1 MSSLDSQKRA
11 NTAYPIHEHLAAR
24 WSPRAFRQGS
34 LDREQIGSLFEAAR
48 WSASSFNAQPWRFV
62 YAERSADSEG
72 FERIL
77 DTLMD
82 MNQSW
87 ARNAS
92 LLMIASANTVAQG
105 RTNRKAV
112 YDTGQAVANLVT
124 QATAMGLY
132 AHQMGG
138 FSGDAARKVLNLPNE
153 WEPVVAVAIGY
164 RDEPNTLAEPMAERE
179 VSAREREPLSAIV
192 FTGTANSPA
201 ELG

>member
-1 MSSLDSQKRA
+1 MSSLDNQKHA
-11 NTAYPIHEHLAAR
+11 DTAYPIHEHLAAR
-24 WSPRAFRQGS
+24 WSPRAFRQAS

-62 YAERSADSEG
+62 YAERSADPEG

-77 DTLMD
+77 GTLMD
-82 MNQSW
+82 MNQAW

-124 QATAMGLY
+124 QARPWVSMRTKWAVFRAMPR
-132 AHQMGG
+132 
-138 FSGDAARKVLNLPNE
+138 ARSSICPDE

-164 RDEPNTLAEPMAERE
+164 RDEPDTLAEPMAERE